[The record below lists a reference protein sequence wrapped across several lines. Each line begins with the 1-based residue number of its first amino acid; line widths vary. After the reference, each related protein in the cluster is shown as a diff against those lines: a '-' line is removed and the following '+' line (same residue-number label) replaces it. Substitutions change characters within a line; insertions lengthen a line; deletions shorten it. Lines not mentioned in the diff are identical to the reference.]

1 MKEINLIVFGMPGRG
16 KTTFVQKLEEKIAN
30 KDKESYIINLVPS
43 LMNNLY
49 NPNFDLR
56 DTVKN
61 KLVMISNNIRLNCII
76 LSLNLFSTKIDKPY
90 LFKNQN
96 KI

>member
-1 MKEINLIVFGMPGRG
+1 MKEINLIVFGMTVRG

-61 KLVMISNNIRLNCII
+61 KLVMISNNIGLNCII
-76 LSLNLFSTKIDKPY
+76 LSLNLFSTKIDKSY